1 MDMQN
6 EADNRYELADVITE
20 KPHEFTIGRKHYRLY
35 PITLA
40 KMFLL
45 RGYIEGLSVNY
56 RILSANPLLEA
67 LRIVE
72 QHRELCCSIIAIH
85 TTPNTYK
92 DIYDLRAIKVRRNAF
107 MKFGNN
113 DLATLMVL
121 VLSADKTEHLL
132 NITGIADE
140 QARLK
145 KVMSVKKKRDKN
157 SLTFGGLTLFGTFI
171 APLKELGYTDN
182 EIIFE
187 KGYTFLRLL
196 LADKITTV
204 MLTDEDRENLYIGD
218 GGTVIDGNEPGS
230 FKKVRELM
238 RKNGLKFK
246 E

>member
-6 EADNRYELADVITE
+6 ETDNRYELADVLTE
-20 KPHEFTIGRKHYRLY
+20 KPHEFTIGRKHYLLY

-56 RILSANPLLEA
+56 RIMSVNPLLEA
-67 LRIVE
+67 LRVVE

-85 TTPNTYK
+85 TTPNTFK
-92 DIYDLRAIKVRRNAF
+92 DIYNCQAIDARRKAF
-107 MKFGNN
+107 MKVGDN

-121 VLSADKTEHLL
+121 VMSADKTEHLM

-140 QARLK
+140 QERLK
-145 KVMSVKKKRDKN
+145 KVMGIKKEGDRN
-157 SLTFGGLTLFGTFI
+157 YLTFGGLTLFGTFI

-187 KGYTFLRLL
+187 KGYTFLRLM
-196 LADKITTV
+196 LADKITSV
-204 MLTDEDRENLYIGD
+204 MLTDKERENLFIRD
-218 GGTVIDGNEPGS
+218 GGTMIDGNDPES
-230 FKKVRELM
+230 FKKVEELM
-238 RKNGLKFK
+238 QKNGLKFK
-246 E
+246 V